1 MRQFA
6 LSLVVALAMTAAAPA
21 QPVRAQQL
29 AVPGGPGGGPPGN
42 ATHGLHIPQGNRINF
57 NYNMSDG
64 AGFRWDVQYYGT
76 IGQGT
81 NNAFSGCMY
90 LQINNQGLQPRGQ
103 GWSNKTGDEVEIGPF
118 QFNSPVRVY
127 RRIRVYK
134 DQPLCRWLDIFENT
148 SAQEQALQVHLH
160 TNTNYTVAETR
171 TSSGGTTF
179 GPKDWAFVTKTT
191 SGGNS
196 PTVLNIVCDPRSK
209 IRPSVQ
215 VHSNTVHLRYNIT
228 VPANRSVVLCHF
240 LSQGNAQSQHDKTMR
255 SFRSYRLVKDLP
267 VGVQK
272 AILNFTCARGIEGV
286 ELDRSDSEDSVI
298 LKRGDPIFGRI
309 QNTGFA
315 LQTLFGEL
323 KLKQEEVVGM
333 AAGLGSD
340 DQVRFVLT
348 NGQVVRGQGPDMR
361 LSVALGGGG
370 HLDVPIADISQWSY
384 RVSEAKPADQ
394 PFAAPQAVLR
404 TGDILRFDPSRIQVS
419 FRTRY
424 GLAALRAEDLQ
435 SIVLDNPG
443 NIVHRCTFVNGTR
456 VGGFLEP
463 ARISLALTL
472 GAGLEVDR
480 DLLVQLRF
488 SEDETRAPNLAQV
501 IMNNEDELFGRFVDR
516 SFRLATKYNA
526 VDLAMDHVKSMKLE
540 DGQLAVEMWNGT
552 IHRGV
557 PAQAEMPFEIVPG
570 TVLKLP
576 ANQIVSVVR
585 PDPLPPDDIR
595 KQVETLVARLGAESY
610 KDRQEASEK
619 LAQLGKGI
627 VPLLQKLA
635 ENPDVEVRHRIQEV
649 LDKLGAA
656 AAPDAGGDPNNPFM
670 QQGVFFGR

>member
-1 MRQFA
+1 MRQLA
-6 LSLVVALAMTAAAPA
+6 LSLVLALATAIAVA
-21 QPVRAQQL
+21 QPVMARRMPA
-29 AVPGGPGGGPPGN
+29 AGGPPGD
-42 ATHGLHIPQGNRINF
+42 AIHGLHIPQGNRVNF

-76 IGQGT
+76 IGNGT

-103 GWSNKTGDEVEIGPF
+103 GWANKTGDEVEIGPF
-118 QFNSPVRVY
+118 HFNNPVRVY

-134 DQPLCRWLDIFENT
+134 DQPLCRWVDIYENT
-148 SAQEQALQVHLH
+148 SAQDQNLQVHYH
-160 TNTNYTVAETR
+160 TNTNYQVSEIR
-171 TSSGGTTF
+171 TNSGGTNF
-179 GPKDWAFVTKTT
+179 GAKDWAFVAKTN

-196 PTVLNIVCDPRSK
+196 PSVLNIVCDPRSK

-215 VHSNTVHLRYNIT
+215 AQSNTVHVRYNIT
-228 VPANRSVVLCHF
+228 VPANKNIILCHF
-240 LSQGNAQSQHDKTMR
+240 LSQGNAQSQHDKTMK
-255 SFRSYRLVKDLP
+255 SFRSYRAVKDLP
-267 VGVQK
+267 VGVQR

-286 ELDRSDSEDSVI
+286 DLERSDSEDSVI

-348 NGQVVRGQGPDMR
+348 SGQVVRGQGPGMR
-361 LSVALGGGG
+361 LTVALGGGG
-370 HLDVPIADISQWSY
+370 QLEVPIADISQWSY
-384 RVSEAKPADQ
+384 RISEAKPADQ
-394 PFAAPQAVLR
+394 PFAAPQVLLR
-404 TGDILRFDPSRIQVS
+404 TGDILRFDPSRLQIS

-424 GLAALRAEDLQ
+424 GMATLRAEDLQ
-435 SIVLDNPG
+435 SIVMDNPG
-443 NIVHRCTFVNGTR
+443 NIVHRCTFLNGTR
-456 VGGFLEP
+456 LGGFLEP
-463 ARISLALTL
+463 ARISLALSL
-472 GAGLEVDR
+472 GAPLEVDR
-480 DLLVQLRF
+480 DLVAQMRF
-488 SEDETRAPNLAQV
+488 AEDETRAGDLAQV
-501 IMNNEDELFGRFVDR
+501 LMNNEDELFGRFVER
-516 SFRLATKYNA
+516 SFRLATKYNP

-552 IHRGV
+552 IHRGT
-557 PAQAEMPFEIVPG
+557 PAQAEMPFEIAPG
-570 TVLKLP
+570 TILKLP
-576 ANQIVSVVR
+576 TNQVVSVVR
-585 PDPLPPDDIR
+585 PDPLPPEDIR

-619 LAQLGKGI
+619 LSQLGKGI

-635 ENPDVEVRHRIQEV
+635 ENPDVEIRHRIQEV
-649 LDKLGAA
+649 LDKLGAT
-656 AAPDAGGDPNNPFM
+656 APPDMGDPNNPFI
-670 QQGVFFGR
+670 QGMFFPR